1 MSNDIKLNI
10 LVSYEYIDDQ
20 SRQTLIDNQNKL
32 NIIIDSGAFTAHT
45 KNRHI
50 DLNEYTEY
58 VRALKKEI
66 VNFNAIQLDV
76 VFNPEKTKENF
87 KKQLDAGV
95 PVCPV
100 FTRGDDPKY
109 FFDLLNQGHY
119 VFVGGVQK
127 GENNKGFAK
136 FLLERSRGKKVHYLA
151 FTNQRFIRAYSPYS
165 VDSSSWTRASRFGYF
180 EAYAGFGKL
189 VKIEKLEFLK
199 PLPDSKKLLM
209 RKLGLTDSQI
219 RMLGYKESWVS
230 NGKLYECSL
239 NVSKPQNS
247 LGAYLAM
254 LGHIQQAVDLEKHF
268 KTKTYFAAGS
278 KQSILGLIHG
288 WNELKERKL
297 I

>member
-20 SRQTLIDNQNKL
+20 SRQTLIENQDKL

-45 KNRHI
+45 KGRFI
-50 DLNEYTEY
+50 DLNEYTVY
-58 VRALKKEI
+58 LRSLKKEI
-66 VNFNAIQLDV
+66 KSFNAIQLDV
-76 VFNPEKTKENF
+76 VFNPIKTRENF
-87 KKQLDAGV
+87 LKQLDMGID
-95 PVCPV
+95 VCPV

-109 FFDLLNQGHY
+109 FFQLVNDGHY

-180 EAYAGFGKL
+180 EAYAGYGKL
-189 VKIEKLEFLK
+189 LKIEKLEFTK
-199 PLPDSKKLLM
+199 PLSPMKLFLM
-209 RKLGLTDSQI
+209 KKLGLSELEVKF
-219 RMLGYKESWVS
+219 LGMKESWVS

-239 NVSKPQNS
+239 SNLKPQNS

-254 LGHIQQAVDLEKHF
+254 LGHIQQAVDLERHF